1 MHIDYDCY
9 STEHV
14 IWIMMIAVPGLIVW
28 VLGIPIFAFII
39 LYKNRHNL
47 DSGPTRLIFLML
59 YQGYKHDKFYWEF
72 VNTFRKVLL
81 LVFSTLL
88 SLFSVYYAAIIS
100 IATLWI
106 MIHLQNRIQPYNNKK
121 YNTIEIKAML
131 AGSMTLY

>member
-1 MHIDYDCY
+1 
-9 STEHV
+9 
-14 IWIMMIAVPGLIVW
+14 MMIAVPGLIVW
-28 VLGIPIFAFII
+28 VLGIPIFAFTI

-100 IATLWI
+100 IGTLWI
-106 MIHLQNRIQPYNNKK
+106 MLHIQHRIQPYENKK
-121 YNTIEIKAML
+121 YNTIEVKAML